1 MKQNMDFFDTLTPEE
16 KKYLQ
21 QEAFLNNALGLPAP
35 TNIEEWAKK
44 ILCLKIEREKE
55 ERLKQEQ
62 KENKKRQKAKELNM
76 TYEQYEIYRKKQLRI
91 SRYKTEI
98 KKCQK
103 LLTQIQQD
111 MLYWEHKLQ
120 EAEQE

>member
-1 MKQNMDFFDTLTPEE
+1 MKQNTNFFDTLTPEE

-21 QEAFLNNALGLPAP
+21 QEAFLNSVIGAPAP
-35 TNIEEWAKK
+35 ADIEEWAKK
-44 ILCLKIEREKE
+44 VLCLKIEREEE

-62 KENKKRQKAKELNM
+62 KENKKQQKAKALNM

-111 MLYWEHKLQ
+111 KLYWEHKLQ
-120 EAEQE
+120 LAEQE